1 MRADPRRSRQRPAVR
16 LQPERGHAVAP
27 LAEHEHVAPAHARPA
42 AHDEPPRVVE
52 TVRLD
57 DVVRRAVER
66 ASRRGDHELLVD
78 LAPWEL
84 DGDATALERAVLNVL
99 DNAVKFSPPGATVG
113 LRLADGTLTV
123 EDTGPGIA
131 EQDRSRVFDRFWR
144 SERARGMPGSGLG
157 LAIVADT
164 VAQHGGAVTA
174 STGPGGGALLTL
186 SFPGRP
192 PDAGQPD
199 PWG

>member
-1 MRADPRRSRQRPAVR
+1 M
-16 LQPERGHAVAP
+16 
-27 LAEHEHVAPAHARPA
+27 
-42 AHDEPPRVVE
+42 E

-78 LAPWEL
+78 LEPWEL

-99 DNAVKFSPPGATVG
+99 DNAVKFSPPGSAVR
-113 LRLADGTLTV
+113 LRLTDGTLTV
-123 EDTGPGIA
+123 EDAGPGIS

-144 SERARGMPGSGLG
+144 SEHARGMPGSGLG

-164 VAQHGGAVTA
+164 VAQHGGAVAA
-174 STGPGGGALLTL
+174 STAPGGGALVTL
-186 SFPGRP
+186 SLPGRP
-192 PDAGQPD
+192 PAAEQPD
-199 PWG
+199 LLR